1 MIVFAYENANYYNPL
16 ILSIQRS
23 YPSGAMQS
31 ALFKWK
37 QNTEEKNNNNTNI
50 INRKIQTN
58 KSVWFNNVIFFVLEI
73 LNDSTFLWQ
82 VPKNRVQLR
91 WKDTRCKAFNTAN
104 VAVQFS
110 ISFISFSSRL
120 FTMFRLMWEL
130 MWMVL
135 ENLNAKIF
143 LVW

>member
-16 ILSIQRS
+16 ILSIQRI

-58 KSVWFNNVIFFVLEI
+58 KSV
-73 LNDSTFLWQ
+73 
-82 VPKNRVQLR
+82 
-91 WKDTRCKAFNTAN
+91 
-104 VAVQFS
+104 
-110 ISFISFSSRL
+110 
-120 FTMFRLMWEL
+120 
-130 MWMVL
+130 
-135 ENLNAKIF
+135 
-143 LVW
+143 